1 MIESIVL
8 VILAWIFVE
17 IIVRKIVLD
26 SNKNYQWLITKKD
39 EFPTLDKKGLEKFFE
54 HGYDQ
59 ELGWVR
65 KPNTS
70 HEEIGKHGKT
80 FWSIDQKGSRK
91 NPSNEIS
98 NSKISCYGDSFTFGR
113 QVNNNE
119 TWEYYFSKLSKTNI
133 QNFGVGNYG
142 IDQALLRLKREFPHN
157 KTKIVLMGV
166 VPDTISRILSMWKHY
181 YEYGNTFGFK
191 PKFGFSNNKL
201 NLLTN
206 PINNKKKFSEYQKFL
221 PYVQKNDYFFKNK
234 FKKEII
240 YFPYSFTILRNFSRN
255 FKIIKWVRK
264 IQKRKSNNENIEKI
278 SWNPMKIIMKINL
291 KWRIKLF
298 NDKNASILLEEIIK
312 EFSRYVNTKKSTP
325 VFLWLPQKDDLI
337 FIKKNF
343 HFYKNFNKKIQEI
356 EDLIFIDVTKYLLEE
371 EEIDNLYSDDNE
383 YGGHYSKEG
392 NKKVAE
398 IIFLE
403 LNKKGLI

>member
-1 MIESIVL
+1 MNIFYLSKDPEKAAWFQCDKHIVKMPLETAQMLCTAHRELDGDEYADEQGLYKRAYWNHPCTIWARES
-8 VILAWIFVE
+8 
-17 IIVRKIVLD
+17 RQ
-26 SNKNYQWLITKKD
+26 NYQWLITKKD

-255 FKIIKWVRK
+255 FKI
-264 IQKRKSNNENIEKI
+264 
-278 SWNPMKIIMKINL
+278 
-291 KWRIKLF
+291 
-298 NDKNASILLEEIIK
+298 
-312 EFSRYVNTKKSTP
+312 TKFET
-325 VFLWLPQKDDLI
+325 
-337 FIKKNF
+337 
-343 HFYKNFNKKIQEI
+343 
-356 EDLIFIDVTKYLLEE
+356 
-371 EEIDNLYSDDNE
+371 
-383 YGGHYSKEG
+383 
-392 NKKVAE
+392 
-398 IIFLE
+398 
-403 LNKKGLI
+403 